1 MALFCHFLQ
10 CFPQY
15 RCGTFPVC
23 LSFFFTVTLFSSVF
37 YKVTTKNTHV
47 EEECLYNAAYFKI
60 AVVPNGIG
68 PIQLLA
74 LLNNDITWP

>member
-23 LSFFFTVTLFSSVF
+23 LSFFFPVTSFSSVF
-37 YKVTTKNTHV
+37 YKVTTENTHV